1 MVVKASALTIDALRP
16 KKSDQLQCPN
26 PKAGI
31 GFLVRYISSKF
42 GILNPTRCPGR
53 MFNEDVRK
61 EPQQKKH
68 EKP

>member
-31 GFLVRYISSKF
+31 GFLVRYISSKLWN
-42 GILNPTRCPGR
+42 IEP
-53 MFNEDVRK
+53 NEMSRTYV
-61 EPQQKKH
+61 
-68 EKP
+68 